1 MDFIFNELFLVD
13 KQIDEHKVDDS
24 NAVAMIRMLAKYN
37 CHEKHMNKDENY
49 KAILDYMTKYC
60 KTFTE
65 ADYYKI
71 IDNCIAS
78 VGKYGFKKIDSIKI
92 MRSELSL
99 IARLKNLRLER
110 LAFVL
115 LCVAKYDHYYS
126 DSDEYW
132 CNRSWTSIFSMAR
145 ISKNS
150 PEERQKV
157 LRALKLAGAIETTHK
172 VGQDSLKI
180 LFVAPED
187 DNNVV
192 FELTETDFKELGYVY
207 LYYKN
212 GFDGFIP
219 CQSCGRLIK
228 KNTSNTKY
236 SKECSKNNDSYNK
249 DEFYENWKR
258 QNGLES
264 LKTQI

>member
-1 MDFIFNELFLVD
+1 
-13 KQIDEHKVDDS
+13 
-24 NAVAMIRMLAKYN
+24 MIRMLAKYN

-49 KAILDYMTKYC
+49 KAILDYMNKYC

-92 MRSELSL
+92 MRSELSF

-126 DSDEYW
+126 DGDEYW

-145 ISKNS
+145 LSKNS

-212 GFDGFIP
+212 GFDGFVS
-219 CQSCGRLIK
+219 CQSCGRLVK

-236 SKECSKNNDSYNK
+236 CKECSKKNDSYNK
-249 DEFYENWKR
+249 DEFYKNWKR

>member
-1 MDFIFNELFLVD
+1 MDFVFNELFLVER
-13 KQIDEHKVDDS
+13 QINEHKVNDN
-24 NAVAMIRMLAKYN
+24 NAIEMIRMLAKYN
-37 CHEKHMNKDENY
+37 CHEKHMSKEENY
-49 KAILDYMTKYC
+49 KAILDYMNKFC

-71 IDNCIAS
+71 IDSCIES

-92 MRSELSL
+92 MRSELNF
-99 IARLKNLRLER
+99 IAKLKDLKLER

-126 DSDEYW
+126 ESSEYW
-132 CNRSWTSIFSMAR
+132 CNRSWHSIFNMAR
-145 ISKNS
+145 ISNS
-150 PEERQKV
+150 GPAAQQKA
-157 LRALKLAGAIETTHK
+157 LRVLKLAGAIETTRK

-180 LFVAPED
+180 LFVANEEE
-187 DNNVV
+187 NNVV

-228 KNTSNTKY
+228 KKKNNTKY
-236 SKECSKNNDSYNK
+236 CKECSDKNNNYNK
-249 DEFYENWKR
+249 DEFYINFRK

-264 LKTQI
+264 SKIQF